1 VNEIEK
7 NEIVEES
14 QEIVSRNET
23 IQADGGGK
31 LESDKITD
39 EVVTQDA
46 HSCIDE
52 IKTNLSGITSAVQGI
67 ETSSSKIF
75 SELRDVHKLVH
86 GDYSNRLKS
95 MQDELER
102 FREQEKGRIFDS
114 FLTELAKM
122 YSDNINVIKEI
133 TDEKLQKRFKYM
145 FEDLL
150 QLMLNYGVEKQ
161 ESEIGDKRNPKHCQV
176 IERIITNDQIQ
187 HDTVAKSMNIGFFI
201 ENRTLVKEMI
211 HVNVYQE
218 NKEETIKTSTD
229 KGETDE

>member
-1 VNEIEK
+1 
-7 NEIVEES
+7 
-14 QEIVSRNET
+14 
-23 IQADGGGK
+23 
-31 LESDKITD
+31 
-39 EVVTQDA
+39 
-46 HSCIDE
+46 
-52 IKTNLSGITSAVQGI
+52 
-67 ETSSSKIF
+67 
-75 SELRDVHKLVH
+75 VH

-176 IERIITNDQIQ
+176 IERLITNDQIQ